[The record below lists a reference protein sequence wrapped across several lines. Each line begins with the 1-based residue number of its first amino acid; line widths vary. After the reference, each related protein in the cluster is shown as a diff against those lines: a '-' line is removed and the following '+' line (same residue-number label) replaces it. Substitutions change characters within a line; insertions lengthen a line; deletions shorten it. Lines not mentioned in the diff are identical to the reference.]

1 MNKFRWFFIAIF
13 VFSVFAVRAQDK
25 MLTIDDIFDLQ
36 LRVPFSGRPMQVRG
50 WTKDGRAYKV
60 FQGGQLLRVDALSG
74 QTEPVYDTKKFV
86 SALSQTQG
94 FTVDEA
100 NRIGQASFQ
109 QFNAAE
115 TLILINHNN
124 DLWIYDSAGAGKVR
138 RLTNTMRDEE
148 LEADFS
154 PDGKWVSFV
163 RDMNLFVVETA
174 TGKEKQLTRDGSEK
188 ILNGYLDWVYEE
200 ELYGRGNKR
209 GYWWSPDSKYIAFLR
224 TDESPV
230 PKFVLPDDTTKD
242 QTVEN
247 TDYPQAG
254 DPNPL
259 VTLGI
264 ADVMKTSLIPNV
276 TRLPKVGSK
285 LPPTLA
291 RLGDSLKF
299 VNLSKYKPEDFLISR
314 VAWTPDSRAVIFQ
327 AQNREQTFL
336 DVNTAFPNDGRMT
349 TVLTERS
356 QTWVEAI
363 DNPTFL
369 KDGSG
374 IWQFDRSGY
383 RHLYRYDN
391 NGKLVK
397 QITDGRWEVSEF
409 YGVDEARG
417 FVYFSAIGENNDWIN
432 THIYRI
438 KLDGTEMRRLTET
451 PGTHRAAFNPTFTH
465 FIDQWSDITTPA
477 KLWLYTADGKLE
489 KVLDENR
496 VPVLDAYK
504 LGKPQFLKIKNR
516 DNFEMEAMMILPP
529 DFDRNK
535 KYPVFAFTYSG
546 PHAPSVR
553 NRWGGSQL
561 MWHHMLAQKGYIIWI
576 CDNRTASGKGAESA
590 WTGYMKLGQTE
601 WRDLEDGFSYLKS
614 LNFVDPTR
622 IGMWGWSYGGYMTSY
637 FMTQSKTLKMGI
649 AGGLVADWALYDSI
663 YTERVMRTPQNN
675 AEGYRQGSVLTNAA
689 NLSGRLLIIH
699 GAMDNNVHQ
708 QNAIQLI
715 YALQNAGKQFEF
727 MTYPTQRHGVQAG
740 TMQQKHLY
748 SLMTDFIQR
757 NL

>member
-1 MNKFRWFFIAIF
+1 MNKFRWLFIAIF
-13 VFSVFAVRAQDK
+13 VFSAFANAQDK
-25 MLTIDDIFDLQ
+25 MLSIDDIFDPQ
-36 LRVPFSGRPMQVRG
+36 LRVPFSGRPLAVRG

-60 FQGGQLLRVDALSG
+60 FQNGQLLRVDALSG
-74 QTEPVYDTKKFV
+74 QSDQVYDTKKFV
-86 SALSQTQG
+86 SVLSQTQG

-100 NRIGQASFQ
+100 NRIGQAAFQ

-115 TLILINHNN
+115 TQILISHNN
-124 DLWIYDSAGAGKVR
+124 DLWIYDPAAGKVKK
-138 RLTNTMRDEE
+138 LTNTMRDEE

-154 PDGKWVSFV
+154 PDGKWISFV
-163 RDMNLFVVETA
+163 RGMNLFVVETA
-174 TGKEKQLTRDGSEK
+174 TGKEKQLTRDGTAT

-209 GYWWSPDSKYIAFLR
+209 GYWWSPDSRYIAFLR

-230 PKFVLPDDTTKD
+230 PKFVLPDDTEKD
-242 QTVEN
+242 QRVEN

-264 ADVMKTSLIPNV
+264 ADVTKTSLIPNV

-336 DVNTAFPNDGRMT
+336 DINTAFPNDGRMT

-363 DNPTFL
+363 DNPVFL

-374 IWQFDRSGY
+374 IWQFDRTGF

-391 NGKLVK
+391 NGKMLK
-397 QITDGRWEVSEF
+397 QITDGRWEVSDF

-417 FVYFSAIGENNDWIN
+417 LVYFSAIGENNDWIN
-432 THIYRI
+432 THIYRVR
-438 KLDGTEMRRLTET
+438 LDGTEMRRLTDT
-451 PGTHRAAFNPTFTH
+451 PGTHRASFNPTFTH
-465 FIDQWSDITTPA
+465 FLDQWSDITTPA

-489 KVLDENR
+489 KVLDENK
-496 VPVLDAYK
+496 VPVLDAYR
-504 LGKPQFLKIKNR
+504 LGSPQFLKIKNR

-529 DFDRNK
+529 NFDRNK

-561 MWHHMLAQKGYIIWI
+561 MWHQMLAQKGYIIWI

-601 WRDLEDGFSYLKS
+601 VRDLEDGFSYLKS
-614 LNFVDPTR
+614 LSFVDPTR

-649 AGGLVADWALYDSI
+649 AGGLVSDWALYDSI

-675 AEGYRQGSVLTNAA
+675 AEGYRQASVLTNAA

-748 SLMTDFIQR
+748 TLMTDFIER

>member
-1 MNKFRWFFIAIF
+1 MNRFRWLLIALF
-13 VFSVFAVRAQDK
+13 LFSAFSVAAQDK
-25 MLTIDDIFDLQ
+25 LLSIDDIFDPQ
-36 LRVPFSGRPMQVRG
+36 RRIPFSGRPLHVHG
-50 WTKDGRAYKV
+50 WTRDGRAYKV
-60 FQGGQLLRVDALSG
+60 FQNGNLARVDAASG
-74 QTEPVYDTKKFV
+74 QSAPVYDTKKMV
-86 SALSQTQG
+86 SALSRTPG
-94 FTVDEA
+94 FSISEA
-100 NRIGQASFQ
+100 NLLGTSAFQ

-115 TLILINHNN
+115 TQILINHNN
-124 DLWIYDSAGAGKVR
+124 DLWLYDIAAGAVR
-138 RLTNTMRDEE
+138 RLTSTMRDEE

-154 PDGKWVSFV
+154 PDGRWVSFV
-163 RDMNLFVVETA
+163 RGMNLFVVETA
-174 TGKEKQLTRDGSEK
+174 TAREKQLTRDGSEK

-230 PKFVLPDDTTKD
+230 PKFVLTDDTVTD
-242 QTVEN
+242 QRVEN

-264 ADVMKTSLIPNV
+264 ADVTKTSLIPNV
-276 TRLPKVGSK
+276 TRLPRVGRNV
-285 LPPTLA
+285 PPSLA
-291 RLGDSLKF
+291 RIGDLVKF
-299 VNLSKYKPEDFLISR
+299 VNLSKYQPEDFLISR
-314 VAWTPDSRAVIFQ
+314 VTWTPDSRAVMFQ

-336 DVNTAFPNDGRMT
+336 DVNVGFPNDGRMT
-349 TVLTERS
+349 TIMTERS
-356 QTWVEAI
+356 GAWVEAI
-363 DNPTFL
+363 DNPVFL

-374 IWQFDRSGY
+374 IWQSDRNGF
-383 RHLYRYDN
+383 RHLYRFDN
-391 NGKLVK
+391 NGKLLK

-417 FVYFSAIGENNDWIN
+417 FAYFSAIGENDDWIN

-438 KLDGTEMRRLTET
+438 RLDGTERQRLTDT
-451 PGTHRAAFNPTFTH
+451 AGTHRAIFNPTFTH
-465 FIDQWSDITTPA
+465 FIDQWSDIRTPPQTR
-477 KLWLYTADGKLE
+477 LYTADGKLE
-489 KVLDENR
+489 KILDENR
-496 VPVLDAYK
+496 VPVLDAYR
-504 LGKPQFLKIKNR
+504 LGSPQFLKVKNR
-516 DNFEMEAMMILPP
+516 DGFEMEAMMILPP

-535 KYPVFAFTYSG
+535 KYPVFAFTYAG

-561 MWHHMLAQKGYIIWI
+561 MWHQMLAQKGYIIWI
-576 CDNRTASGKGAESA
+576 CDNRTASGKGAEA
-590 WTGYMKLGQTE
+590 TRTGYLKLGQTE
-601 WRDLEDGFSYLKS
+601 ARDLEDGFGYLKS
-614 LNFVDPTR
+614 LNFVDPSR

-663 YTERVMRTPQNN
+663 YTERFMRTPQNN
-675 AEGYRQGSVLTNAA
+675 PEGYKKGSVIANAA

-699 GAMDNNVHQ
+699 GAMDDNVHQ

-727 MTYPTQRHGVQAG
+727 MTYPTQRHGVEGG

-748 SLMTDFIQR
+748 TLMTDFIER